1 MATEETAYD
10 VVSRAPYD
18 AVVVGAGVIGLA
30 AAWRLDQAGL
40 RVIVVDPAPAS
51 AASHA
56 AAGMLAPVTEVR
68 YGEEQLLALG
78 VESLRRYP
86 TFVADLEAATGH
98 DVGLRADGMVVV
110 ATDAGDRA
118 VLSDLHDFQRS
129 LGLDSELLTS
139 RECRGLEPG
148 LSPDVRCGL
157 HVRSD
162 HSVDNRRLCAAL
174 LAAIEGAGLLRRDA
188 VESIEVDGGTVRG
201 VRLRGGD
208 RLDTSQVVLAA
219 GPWSGAIDGVP
230 DAGRPQVR
238 PVKGEIL
245 RLRGRS
251 TSGEL
256 PTRSLRGFV
265 NGHEVYLV
273 PRADGELVVGA
284 TVEEAGFDASVR
296 AGAVREL
303 LRDARA
309 VFPPIDELE
318 LVESIAAHRPG
329 SPDNRPLIGRTDVDG
344 LVLATGHYRNGI
356 LLTPVTTD
364 LVVAA
369 VTGEDRDPEL
379 AALVSPR
386 RFAKT
391 SA

>member
-1 MATEETAYD
+1 VTTEETTD
-10 VVSRAPYD
+10 V
-18 AVVVGAGVIGLA
+18 VVVGAGVIGLA
-30 AAWRLDQAGL
+30 AAWQLSRQGVD
-40 RVIVVDPAPAS
+40 VTVVDPSPAS

-68 YGEEQLLALG
+68 YGEEDLLALG

-86 TFVADLEAATGH
+86 SFVADLEAASGRQ
-98 DVGLRADGMVVV
+98 VGLRADGTLVA

-118 VLSDLHDFQRS
+118 VLTDLHDFQRS
-129 LGLDSELLTS
+129 LGLEAELLTS
-139 RECRGLEPG
+139 RECRALEPD

-157 HVRSD
+157 HVRGD

-174 LAAIEGAGLLRRDA
+174 LAAVAANGSLRQDTVVA
-188 VESIEVDGGTVRG
+188 VEISADKIHGVQLRDGGHLAAATV
-201 VRLRGGD
+201 
-208 RLDTSQVVLAA
+208 VVAA
-219 GPWSGAIDGVP
+219 GPWSSDIDGIP
-230 DAGRPQVR
+230 GELRPQVR

-245 RLRGRS
+245 RLRTRPA
-251 TSGEL
+251 SGAL
-256 PTRSLRGFV
+256 PTRTIRGVV

-284 TVEEAGFDASVR
+284 TVEEAGFDATVR

-318 LVESIAAHRPG
+318 LVETFAAHRPG
-329 SPDNRPLIGRTDVDG
+329 SPDNRPIVGATEVDG
-344 LVLATGHYRNGI
+344 LVLATGHHRNGI
-356 LLTPVTTD
+356 LLTPITAD

-369 VTGEDRDPEL
+369 VTGAKPGSEL
-379 AALVSPR
+379 AALVAPQ
-386 RFAKT
+386 RFAG
-391 SA
+391 APA

>member
-1 MATEETAYD
+1 MAAEDATPD
-10 VVSRAPYD
+10 V
-18 AVVVGAGVIGLA
+18 VVVGAGVIGLA
-30 AAWRLDQAGL
+30 AAWRLMQRGL
-40 RVIVVDPAPAS
+40 RVTVVDPSPAS
-51 AASHA
+51 AASRA

-86 TFVADLEAATGH
+86 SFVADLEAATARE
-98 DVGLRADGMVVV
+98 VGLRTDGMVVV

-118 VLSDLHDFQRS
+118 VLADLHEFQRS
-129 LGLDSELLTS
+129 LGLDADLLTS
-139 RECRGLEPG
+139 RECRALEPG

-157 HVRSD
+157 VVRSD

-174 LAAIEGAGLLRRDA
+174 LAAVEAGGALRRDEA
-188 VESIEVDGGTVRG
+188 TSIDIAADQVRG
-201 VRLRGGD
+201 VQLRSGAQISAGA
-208 RLDTSQVVLAA
+208 VVLAA
-219 GPWSGAIDGVP
+219 GPWTTGIGGLA
-230 DAGRPQVR
+230 DAVRPQVR

-245 RLRGRS
+245 RLRTRP
-251 TSGEL
+251 TSAQL
-256 PTRSLRGFV
+256 PTRTVRGFV

-284 TVEEAGFDASVR
+284 TVEDAGFDYSVR

-309 VFPPIDELE
+309 VFPAIDELE
-318 LVESIAAHRPG
+318 LVETLAAHRPG
-329 SPDNRPLIGRTDVDG
+329 SPDNRPIVGTTEVGG

-356 LLTPVTTD
+356 LLAPITAD

-369 VTGEDRDPEL
+369 VTGAAEDDL
-379 AALVSPR
+379 APLVSPQ
-386 RFAKT
+386 RFAG
-391 SA
+391 ARA

>member
-1 MATEETAYD
+1 MPAKGVEVSNGDTYD
-10 VVSRAPYD
+10 V
-18 AVVVGAGVIGLA
+18 VVVGAGAIGLA
-30 AAWRLDQAGL
+30 AAWRLTQEGK
-40 RVIVVDPAPAS
+40 RVAVVDPEPAH

-86 TFVADLEAATGH
+86 SFVAELEAATGH
-98 DVGLRADGMVVV
+98 HVGLRTDGMLVA

-118 VLSDLHDFQRS
+118 LLSELHDFQHS

-139 RECRGLEPG
+139 RECRALEPG

-174 LAAIEGAGLLRRDA
+174 LDA
-188 VESIEVDGGTVRG
+188 VGPSLVRVAVASIDIAAEQVHG
-201 VRLRGGD
+201 VRLGSGD
-208 RLDTSQVVLAA
+208 RISTGTVVLAA
-219 GPWSGAIDGVP
+219 GPWSADIEGVP
-230 DAGRPQVR
+230 DPIRPRVR

-245 RLRGRS
+245 RLRTRAG
-251 TSGEL
+251 SGEL
-256 PTRSLRGFV
+256 PTRSVRGFV

-273 PRADGELVVGA
+273 PRTDGELVVGA
-284 TVEEAGFDASVR
+284 TVEEAGFDTTVR

-309 VFPPIDELE
+309 VFPSIDELE
-318 LVESIAAHRPG
+318 MIEMTAAHRPG
-329 SPDNRPLIGRTDVDG
+329 SPDNRPVIGTTEVAGLI
-344 LVLATGHYRNGI
+344 LATGHYRNGI

-369 VTGEDRDPEL
+369 VNGTDDDAEL
-379 AALVSPR
+379 AALVSPA
-386 RFAKT
+386 RFAGVGT
-391 SA
+391 

>member
-1 MATEETAYD
+1 MATDETTYD
-10 VVSRAPYD
+10 V
-18 AVVVGAGVIGLA
+18 VVVGAGVIGLA
-30 AAWRLDQAGL
+30 AGWRLRQQGL
-40 RVIVVDPAPAS
+40 RVAIVDPQPAH

-68 YGEEQLLALG
+68 YGEEDLLALG

-86 TFVADLEAATGH
+86 AFVAELEAATGH
-98 DVGLRADGMVVV
+98 DVGLRTEGTLLA

-118 VLSDLHDFQRS
+118 LLSDLHDFQRS
-129 LGLDSELLTS
+129 LGLDAELLAS
-139 RECRGLEPG
+139 RECRALEPG
-148 LSPDVRCGL
+148 LSPEVRSGL

-174 LAAIEGAGLLRRDA
+174 LAATEGSVRREAVARVDIEADRL
-188 VESIEVDGGTVRG
+188 RG
-201 VRLRGGD
+201 VRLHSGE
-208 RLDTSQVVLAA
+208 RLGAPAVVLAA
-219 GPWSGAIDGVP
+219 GPWAADIDGVP
-230 DAGRPQVR
+230 DDIRPQVR

-245 RLRGRS
+245 RLRTRA

-256 PTRSLRGFV
+256 PTRSIRGFV

-273 PRADGELVVGA
+273 PRHDGELVVGA
-284 TVEEAGFDASVR
+284 TVEEAGFDTSVR

-309 VFPPIDELE
+309 VFPSIDELE
-318 LVESIAAHRPG
+318 LVEAIAAHRPG
-329 SPDNRPLIGRTDVDG
+329 SPDNRPIVGTTDVDG

-369 VTGEDRDPEL
+369 VTGSETDTDL
-379 AALVSPR
+379 SALVSPR
-386 RFAKT
+386 RFAG
-391 SA
+391 ARA